1 VPPKKKGTMQFA
13 YIVYSPGGD
22 YSFADVEH
30 NGLMDFLKQKGLD
43 IRKEDWD
50 DERVDWKQY
59 QCIILKSPWDYVEK
73 MELFDEWLK
82 KIESLNILLLNP
94 ANIVRWNS
102 DKHYLK
108 DIAAANLKVLPTEFL
123 EAGEKFDQQKYFA
136 AFATSKVVVKPCVSG
151 ASKNTFVVTRD
162 STGKIDTINKLLE
175 QEAMMVQ
182 PFMPQINDEGEWSFL
197 FFSGEF
203 SHALLKTPAS
213 GDFRCQEQFGGSV
226 TRKYPDEKQLAAA
239 KEYVDQFAKGCLY
252 ARVDGL
258 MIEGTFYLMEL
269 ELIDPYLFLDVD
281 KLSYERYYA
290 ALCKAT

>member
-1 VPPKKKGTMQFA
+1 MRFA
-13 YIVYSPGGD
+13 YIVYAPGGD

-30 NGLMDFLKQKGLD
+30 NGLLDFLKQKGLD
-43 IRKEDWD
+43 ISKEDWD

-73 MELFDEWLK
+73 MELFDAWLK
-82 KIESLNILLLNP
+82 KIASLNILLLNP
-94 ANIVRWNS
+94 ADIVRWNS

-108 DIAAANLKVLPTEFL
+108 DIAAAGLKVLPTEFL
-123 EAGEKFDQQKYFA
+123 EAGETFDPQKYFV
-136 AFATSKVVVKPCVSG
+136 AFKTTKLVVKPCVSG

-182 PFMPQINDEGEWSFL
+182 PFMPQINEEGEWSFL
-197 FFSGEF
+197 FFNGEF

-213 GDFRCQEQFGGSV
+213 GDFRCQQQFGGAV
-226 TRKYPDEKQLAAA
+226 QRKDPDEKQLKSARQ
-239 KEYVDQFAKGCLY
+239 YVDEFAKGCLY
-252 ARVDGL
+252 ARIDGL
-258 MIEGTFYLMEL
+258 MIEGEFYLMEL

-281 KLSYERYYA
+281 QASYERYYS
-290 ALCKAT
+290 ALRKAT